1 VESSCLSLQES
12 LGQQSFRFVLQEF
25 RIRQATP
32 HDAAVIGWH
41 RARMFQDMGLV
52 PDELFESFRTK
63 ALDRL
68 SKALA
73 SGEYFGWLASEPN
86 NPQKIIA
93 GAGVIIRVVPPFPHR
108 HEDGKITITKGRQG
122 LIVNVFTEP
131 EWRRRGIAK
140 LLMQEIIAWSREQSL
155 DDLVLHASDDARA
168 LYEQLGFVLTNEM
181 RLRG

>member
-1 VESSCLSLQES
+1 
-12 LGQQSFRFVLQEF
+12 LGDRFFALVPQEF

-68 SKALA
+68 SNALA
-73 SGEYFGWLASEPN
+73 SGEYFGWLASESKGPE
-86 NPQKIIA
+86 KIIA

-108 HEDGKITITKGRQG
+108 HKNGEITIAEGRQG

-131 EWRRRGIAK
+131 KWRRRGIAK
-140 LLMQEIIAWSREQSL
+140 LLMKEIIAWSHGQHL
-155 DDLVLHASDDARA
+155 DDLVLHASSDGRA

-181 RLRG
+181 RLRN

>member
-1 VESSCLSLQES
+1 MTAPNRAVFACKD
-12 LGQQSFRFVLQEF
+12 GCRDRAFAFVSQEF
-25 RIRQATP
+25 HIRQATSD
-32 HDAAVIGWH
+32 DAAVIGWH

-93 GAGVIIRVVPPFPHR
+93 SAAVIIRVLPAFRHR
-108 HEDGKITITKGRQG
+108 HEDGKIT
-122 LIVNVFTEP
+122 FTE
-131 EWRRRGIAK
+131 
-140 LLMQEIIAWSREQSL
+140 
-155 DDLVLHASDDARA
+155 
-168 LYEQLGFVLTNEM
+168 
-181 RLRG
+181 